1 MGAVTA
7 SVNGG
12 NAAAGAAGATGA
24 ELAADYLISQL
35 PKDKYPEA
43 INPLTGEIDPNRLPE
58 EVKST
63 IRDLSSAVAS
73 VAGGITGGN
82 ISNAQIA
89 GVAGMNAV
97 ENNYLSEDR
106 LMYYSKKLRNCTNK
120 KECDQIIQQM
130 NEEDERNR
138 KLLTDICS
146 KDRFSKACRDQI
158 GNAQS
163 GDDMVYTPIDNNN
176 LDGVRG
182 KFLVTDLCGI
192 NQTCINTFL
201 EQDRKNKADTEF
213 GKEKTIKQQ
222 ASQIKQYPIYK
233 YVDFSEMTDEEIYNF
248 HNQML
253 LGIVLSG
260 GSKLA
265 GKTSGRKNSP
275 NSQGEKGSNKINVAE
290 ALKKSFR
297 IFNDN
302 ISAGKGSNAGKGTT
316 LPNGYTSQGTNIVGP
331 KGGVYTNTGQVDAAG
346 NPIYTNNGAYYTFEN
361 GAKTKV
367 SSPNTNTSSQVQKNY
382 QQGKQYEQTKYD
394 EFSSTQEKS
403 AREVTL
409 ETENGT
415 KIRLD
420 MIGKDKNGN
429 ITCIECKSSDKAPL
443 TPNQKVGFPDLE
455 KNGGTIIGDGK
466 PGFEGGTKIPP
477 TKVEVARPDN

>member
-1 MGAVTA
+1 M
-7 SVNGG
+7 
-12 NAAAGAAGATGA
+12 
-24 ELAADYLISQL
+24 
-35 PKDKYPEA
+35 
-43 INPLTGEIDPNRLPE
+43 
-58 EVKST
+58 
-63 IRDLSSAVAS
+63 
-73 VAGGITGGN
+73 TGGN

-233 YVDFSEMTDEEIYNF
+233 HVDFSEMTDEEIYNF

-302 ISAGKGSNAGKGTT
+302 ISAGKGSKAGKGTGLT
-316 LPNGYTSQGTNIVGP
+316 
-331 KGGVYTNTGQVDAAG
+331 
-346 NPIYTNNGAYYTFEN
+346 
-361 GAKTKV
+361 
-367 SSPNTNTSSQVQKNY
+367 
-382 QQGKQYEQTKYD
+382 
-394 EFSSTQEKS
+394 STQIKDVKAIS
-403 AREVTL
+403 AAEANKPHIDSGWNSPYDPSAQVRQFTTVTEIKGEFVRVYVEGL
-409 ETENGT
+409 NKPSGAFIVRASEIKGMTPQQIQQHLALPAVPTHIVDVTIPAGT
-415 KIRLD
+415 K
-420 MIGKDKNGN
+420 MQTGKV
-429 ITCIECKSSDKAPL
+429 AAQ
-443 TPNQKVGFPDLE
+443 PNFGVQNKVGTQYQLLQE
-455 KNGGTIIGDGK
+455 
-466 PGFEGGTKIPP
+466 IPINNFHN
-477 TKVEVARPDN
+477 KRPIK